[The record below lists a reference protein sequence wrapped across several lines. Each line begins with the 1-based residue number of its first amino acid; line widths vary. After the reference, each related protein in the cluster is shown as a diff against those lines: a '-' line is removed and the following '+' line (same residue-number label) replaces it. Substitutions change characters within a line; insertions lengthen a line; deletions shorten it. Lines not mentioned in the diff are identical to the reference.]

1 MRCGPW
7 RHTEKILGKVGRWVA
22 MIWRAKRN
30 GRSTIFKRRAEVES
44 GSRPGR
50 LGIQVNSPCHFVRV
64 CLGLDLLGGE
74 TQRKAAEE
82 LQSGP
87 MPCCDSAEA
96 CGATHFLVTWRWR
109 VRSFPCQEPLSVRSM
124 GECLLRCV
132 GGGGCEEEMRVGD
145 RGSSA
150 EEASY
155 TRVQCSS
162 LVCNSRVAPP
172 SRILLLP
179 LHKRCLWKLRGHLVA
194 FQPLFSIH
202 FGSATAQM
210 SGWSQRPGFIVVPTV
225 QGMWESSYGVAFSP
239 VAPTLLQLC
248 SSSDI
253 ALFQTRV
260 WIPPH
265 QNDNEGA
272 TNPSDHLWP
281 IADKAKGWKA
291 LWIEGER
298 KEWDTAF
305 FFSIR
310 LDHLMSL
317 FSFGS
322 HTSFLLSKVRQWTG
336 LTFTQ
341 KNPSWHHT

>member
-1 MRCGPW
+1 M
-7 RHTEKILGKVGRWVA
+7 
-22 MIWRAKRN
+22 
-30 GRSTIFKRRAEVES
+30 EVERQELS
-44 GSRPGR
+44 LPRAFECEKHGR
-50 LGIQVNSPCHFVRV
+50 MFAQVR
-64 CLGLDLLGGE
+64 G
-74 TQRKAAEE
+74 
-82 LQSGP
+82 
-87 MPCCDSAEA
+87 
-96 CGATHFLVTWRWR
+96 
-109 VRSFPCQEPLSVRSM
+109 
-124 GECLLRCV
+124 

-155 TRVQCSS
+155 TRVQCS

-210 SGWSQRPGFIVVPTV
+210 SGWSQSPGFVVVPPI
-225 QGMWESSYGVAFSP
+225 QGMGESSYGVAFSP

-265 QNDNEGA
+265 QNNSEGA

-298 KEWDTAF
+298 KERDTAF
-305 FFSIR
+305 FFFLQDLTISC
-310 LDHLMSL
+310 LYFHLEVI
-317 FSFGS
+317 
-322 HTSFLLSKVRQWTG
+322 LLSFYLK
-336 LTFTQ
+336 
-341 KNPSWHHT
+341 